1 MFGTPLNIMPTTFV
15 PIFGNIFKSFI
26 ILLFVWRVNEDQ
38 DTSNYFSFEVWH
50 PNKNN
55 KHFGFVLILE
65 YSLRFKK
72 IDHSIILSSPSGK
85 KAAIL
90 NYLQVME
97 KLGFFNYFDYSQT
110 KFYVYWQ
117 SGIEHHGQKKHGHTS
132 LTYAATVYLYSVAE
146 WIITF
151 RSTT

>member
-85 KAAIL
+85 KAVIS
-90 NYLQVME
+90 NHLQVMK
-97 KLGFFNYFDYSQT
+97 KLGFLT
-110 KFYVYWQ
+110 
-117 SGIEHHGQKKHGHTS
+117 TS
-132 LTYAATVYLYSVAE
+132 TIAKQNFMFTDRVV
-146 WIITF
+146 
-151 RSTT
+151 

>member
-1 MFGTPLNIMPTTFV
+1 MKIKQKSSNFKLFA
-15 PIFGNIFKSFI
+15 GN
-26 ILLFVWRVNEDQ
+26 
-38 DTSNYFSFEVWH
+38 
-50 PNKNN
+50 
-55 KHFGFVLILE
+55 
-65 YSLRFKK
+65 
-72 IDHSIILSSPSGK
+72 
-85 KAAIL
+85 
-90 NYLQVME
+90 E
-97 KLGFFNYFDYSQT
+97 KVRFFNYFDYSQT